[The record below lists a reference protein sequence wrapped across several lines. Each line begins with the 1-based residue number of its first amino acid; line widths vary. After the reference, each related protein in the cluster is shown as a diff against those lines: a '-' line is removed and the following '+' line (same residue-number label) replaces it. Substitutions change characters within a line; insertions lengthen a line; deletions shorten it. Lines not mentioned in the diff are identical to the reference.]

1 MKLKGS
7 ALFAAVVTVTSLG
20 FFQIGFD
27 NGALGSLITTTA
39 FTNTFNSPGPTILGL
54 LVAIL
59 EVGAFFGSIAT
70 SFVGEGLGRRKS
82 IAIGVVIMML
92 GSLLSA
98 TSYSRAQLLVARIVA
113 GFGLGVVNSTA
124 PVLLAEFAPK
134 ATRGLYVCMQ
144 LSTLNF
150 ATAFV
155 YWMGYAFSFHTGS
168 FAWRVPII
176 LQNIFLT
183 PMLIILLF
191 IPETPRWL
199 VAHGHPDEALAVL
212 QRLHHSGK
220 VSEEEVLKIH
230 ADIVRTVAVEE
241 AIGAGTW
248 KDLLRDD
255 QIHSRRR
262 LLIAC
267 SIQIF
272 QQLGG
277 INAIIYYSST
287 LFQHSIGFDQHFS
300 SLMAG
305 FLQTWFFV
313 ASFIPWLLIDRVG
326 RRILLLS
333 MISLMAGVM
342 ATQAALIYQ
351 VQNNTSVAHGA
362 GIGAAVM
369 LFIFEGA
376 FTIGF
381 QATVWVYPS
390 EILPL
395 RLRQRGSA
403 ISTAGNWICNFAI
416 VQFTPP
422 AISNIGWRT
431 YIIFAILNTA
441 WLPVIYIFYPE
452 TKGLALED
460 VDRLFAG
467 EHQSQTEELFADRTP
482 ELDHTTAEKV

>member
-1 MKLKGS
+1 MMQLKGS

-39 FTNTFNSPGPTILGL
+39 FNNTFNKPGPTIVGL

-98 TSYSRAQLLVARIVA
+98 TSFGRAQLLVARIVA

-134 ATRGLYVCMQ
+134 AT
-144 LSTLNF
+144 LNF

-176 LQNIFLT
+176 LQFIFLT
-183 PMLIILLF
+183 PMLLILLV

-199 VAHGHPDEALAVL
+199 VAHGRPDEALAVL
-212 QRLHHSGK
+212 RRLHHTGK

-241 AIGAGTW
+241 SIGAGTW

-277 INAIIYYSST
+277 INAVRASRLVNVKRVLILLAYRSST
-287 LFQHSIGFDQHFS
+287 ILRPYSRI
-300 SLMAG
+300 
-305 FLQTWFFV
+305 
-313 ASFIPWLLIDRVG
+313 AS
-326 RRILLLS
+326 
-333 MISLMAGVM
+333 
-342 ATQAALIYQ
+342 ALT
-351 VQNNTSVAHGA
+351 NTSAASWLASYRHGSS
-362 GIGAAVM
+362 
-369 LFIFEGA
+369 
-376 FTIGF
+376 
-381 QATVWVYPS
+381 W
-390 EILPL
+390 
-395 RLRQRGSA
+395 RLSYHGS
-403 ISTAGNWICNFAI
+403 
-416 VQFTPP
+416 
-422 AISNIGWRT
+422 
-431 YIIFAILNTA
+431 
-441 WLPVIYIFYPE
+441 
-452 TKGLALED
+452 
-460 VDRLFAG
+460 
-467 EHQSQTEELFADRTP
+467 
-482 ELDHTTAEKV
+482 